1 MNEFKTLKD
10 LYERLKP
17 ALRMKKRELKNIT
30 EEEIWNFLK
39 DYKWKNSS
47 NLTLSEM
54 VNDILLLTNEE
65 ITNYRRG
72 I

>member
-54 VNDILLLTNEE
+54 VNDILLLSEEE
-65 ITNYRRG
+65 IINYRRG